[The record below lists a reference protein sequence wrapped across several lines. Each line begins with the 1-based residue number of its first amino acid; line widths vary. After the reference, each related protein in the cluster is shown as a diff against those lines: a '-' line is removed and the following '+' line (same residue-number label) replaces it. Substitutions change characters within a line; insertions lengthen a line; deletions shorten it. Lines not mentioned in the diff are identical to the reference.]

1 MKTRFVCLTV
11 AYTKIKR
18 HSPKSMRRRTTRR
31 KTLPDSVGLDVA
43 GLEVE
48 QPSPP
53 PPWLAGSIGLSPDV
67 WLGEDGERGLIEE
80 SEELAS
86 ARLLDLNSDGEELR
100 TRSGGSVGGGGSGGA
115 FTVSSTVATHL
126 QLLQEQ

>member
-53 PPWLAGSIGLSPDV
+53 PPWLAGSIGLSPDG
-67 WLGEDGERGLIEE
+67 WLGKDGERGLIEE
-80 SEELAS
+80 SEEPAS

-100 TRSGGSVGGGGSGGA
+100 PRSGGSVGGGGSGGA

>member
-53 PPWLAGSIGLSPDV
+53 PPWLAGSIGLSEDG

-80 SEELAS
+80 SEEPAS

>member
-1 MKTRFVCLTV
+1 MFASLL
-11 AYTKIKR
+11 AYTTIKR

-53 PPWLAGSIGLSPDV
+53 PPWLAGSIGLSEDG

>member
-1 MKTRFVCLTV
+1 MTE
-11 AYTKIKR
+11 
-18 HSPKSMRRRTTRR
+18 
-31 KTLPDSVGLDVA
+31 
-43 GLEVE
+43 LEVE

-67 WLGEDGERGLIEE
+67 WLGEDGERGLIGE